1 MTSKA
6 STVLVAAAAAAAL
19 VSLAACAAKEP
30 APAPAAAAPA
40 PPAVAASGA
49 MTENANGTLER
60 HAEVTVKARVVD
72 VDHDKRLVTLRG
84 PKGNTETYAVDEAV
98 KNFPQVRKGDEV
110 IAKYYQAI
118 AVQVKKPGE
127 AAPGITTA
135 QGMQT
140 AEPGQKPAAAG
151 ARTVTITATVKKVDH
166 TNQTITLKGPRGKVV
181 DVEVQDP
188 ANLDKVKKGDL
199 LEITYTEALAI
210 SVEKAPKHTK
220 HSSQSTH

>member
-6 STVLVAAAAAAAL
+6 STVLAAAAAAL

-30 APAPAAAAPA
+30 TPAPAATAPAPAVVTA
-40 PPAVAASGA
+40 GA

-60 HAEVTVKARVVD
+60 HTELTVRAKVVD

-84 PKGNTETYAVDEAV
+84 PKGNTATYAVDEAV
-98 KNFPQVRKGDEV
+98 KNFPQVQKGDEV
-110 IAKYYQAI
+110 VVKYYQAI

-127 AAPGITTA
+127 ATPGITA
-135 QGMQT
+135 AEGLQT
-140 AEPGQKPAAAG
+140 AEPGQMPAGVG

-166 TNQTITLKGPRGKVV
+166 TNQTVTLKGPRGNVV

-199 LEITYTEALAI
+199 VEITYTEALAI